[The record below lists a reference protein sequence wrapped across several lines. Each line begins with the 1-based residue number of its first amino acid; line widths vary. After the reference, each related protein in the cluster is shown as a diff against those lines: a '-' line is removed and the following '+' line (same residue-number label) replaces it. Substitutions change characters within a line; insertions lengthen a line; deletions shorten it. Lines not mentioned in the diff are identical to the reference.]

1 MQPASELRDSRLVSD
16 RGHDDTVLPFAVA
29 PLDLRGRLVRLGPA
43 IDHILSRH
51 DYPSTVED
59 HELVDPTL
67 SGERLLYRLFHE
79 RGVRVFQSQPI
90 QDVCR
95 CSTERVAS
103 MLRQFTPQERADM
116 VGDNGKIGVTCE
128 FCSTHREFDP
138 AEFD

>member
-1 MQPASELRDSRLVSD
+1 M
-16 RGHDDTVLPFAVA
+16 
-29 PLDLRGRLVRLGPA
+29 
-43 IDHILSRH
+43 
-51 DYPSTVED
+51 
-59 HELVDPTL
+59 
-67 SGERLLYRLFHE
+67 
-79 RGVRVFQSQPI
+79 RVFQSQPI

>member
-1 MQPASELRDSRLVSD
+1 
-16 RGHDDTVLPFAVA
+16 
-29 PLDLRGRLVRLGPA
+29 
-43 IDHILSRH
+43 
-51 DYPSTVED
+51 
-59 HELVDPTL
+59 L

-79 RGVRVFQSQPI
+79 RGVRVFEAQEVH
-90 QDVCR
+90 DVCR

-138 AEFD
+138 TEFD